1 MNRKHRGFTLIE
13 VLVALIILSVGLLGL
28 AALQTRASQAEME
41 SYQRAQAL
49 LLANDIADRIRTNSS
64 VPECYSITT
73 NAATGT
79 PFVGAGNVDVFNCMG
94 WGILETRGIA
104 NNDIAQWEQQLLG
117 ASETITDTG
126 NSVGAMLNAR
136 GCIYYSN
143 APART
148 ATIVVAWQGLTP
160 NTYLD
165 NNNNGTPDCQEL
177 GRIDCSCANGTY
189 LDPAGNDYKRSLSIP
204 VQLADLD

>member
-28 AALQTRASQAEME
+28 AALQTRANQAEVE
-41 SYQRAQAL
+41 SYQRAQAM
-49 LLANDIADRIRTNSS
+49 LLANDIADRIRANSS
-64 VPECYSITT
+64 VPECYGITLD
-73 NAATGT
+73 AAAGT
-79 PFVGAGNVDVFNCMG
+79 PFVGAGNVDVFNCAG

-104 NNDIAQWEQQLLG
+104 DNDIAQWEQQLLG
-117 ASETITDTG
+117 AGETITGTG
-126 NSVGAMLNAR
+126 NSVGAMLAAR
-136 GCIYYSN
+136 GCLYYN
-143 APART
+143 AAART

-165 NNNNGTPDCQEL
+165 DDNNGVPDCREN
-177 GRIDCSCANGTY
+177 GRIDCSCANDSY
-189 LDPAGNDYKRSLSIP
+189 NNNGNDYKRSLSIP